1 MQYAIWVFA
10 VLASCW
16 ILPAAHAGEPRQT
29 SVQLKTPTGV
39 LYGTLELPAGKG
51 PWPVALIVAGSG
63 PTDRNGNSPIGLST
77 DAYKLLASPLASRGI
92 ATLRYDK
99 RGIAQSAPAGPLES
113 ELRFT
118 TYVDDA
124 VAWGKQL
131 AADSRFSTLTILGH
145 SEGSLI
151 GMLAAPRIPADAFV
165 SISGAGEPAGS
176 LLLAQLKPKLP
187 EKLYRKAEH
196 IVAQLNEGKTV
207 ADVPSNMAML
217 FHPSVQPYLI
227 SWFRYDPAKAIA
239 KLRMPVLIVQGERD
253 IQVPVSAAKKL
264 AKADP
269 AARLVLI
276 PKMNHVL
283 KDVGP
288 TREDNLAAYQNP
300 KLPIDTVLV
309 KSIGQFIKRVQQAG
323 GHDEFR

>member
-1 MQYAIWVFA
+1 
-10 VLASCW
+10 
-16 ILPAAHAGEPRQT
+16 
-29 SVQLKTPTGV
+29 VQLKTPTGV

-51 PWPVALIVAGSG
+51 PWPVALIIAGSG
-63 PTDRNGNSPIGLST
+63 PTDRNGNSPIGLTT
-77 DAYKLLASPLASRGI
+77 DTYKLLASALARRGI

-99 RGIAQSAPAGPLES
+99 RGIGQSAPAGPLES
-113 ELRFT
+113 KLRFV

-165 SISGAGEPAGS
+165 SISGAGEPAGA
-176 LLLAQLKPKLP
+176 LLLAQLKPQLP
-187 EKLYRKAEH
+187 EDIYNKAQH
-196 IVAQLNEGKTV
+196 IVAQLEAGKTV
-207 ADVPSNMAML
+207 ADVPPDMTML
-217 FHPSVQPYLI
+217 FRPSVQPYLI
-227 SWFRYDPAKAIA
+227 SWFRHDPAKAIA

-253 IQVPVSAAKKL
+253 IQVPVAAAKKL
-264 AKADP
+264 ASADA

-288 TREDNLAAYQNP
+288 SRQDNLAAYQNP
-300 KLPIDTVLV
+300 KLPIDTILA
-309 KSIGQFIKRVQQAG
+309 KSISQFIERVQ
-323 GHDEFR
+323 

>member
-1 MQYAIWVFA
+1 MKHVIPLFV

-16 ILPAAHAGEPRQT
+16 IVPVAHAGESGQT

-51 PWPVALIVAGSG
+51 PWPVALIIAGSG
-63 PTDRNGNSPIGLST
+63 PTDRNGNSPIGLTT
-77 DAYKLLASPLASRGI
+77 DTYKLLASALARRGI

-99 RGIAQSAPAGPLES
+99 RGIGQSAPAGPLES
-113 ELRFT
+113 KLRFV

-131 AADSRFSTLTILGH
+131 VADSRFSTLTILGH

-151 GMLAAPRIPADAFV
+151 GMLAAPRIPANAFV
-165 SISGAGEPAGS
+165 SISGAGEPAGT
-176 LLLAQLKPKLP
+176 LLLAQLKPQLP
-187 EKLYRKAEH
+187 EDLYKKAQH
-196 IVAQLNEGKTV
+196 IVAQLEAGKTV
-207 ADVPSNMAML
+207 ADVPPDMTML
-217 FHPSVQPYLI
+217 FRPSVQPYLI
-227 SWFRYDPAKAIA
+227 SWFRHDPAKAIA

-264 AKADP
+264 ASADP

-288 TREDNLAAYQNP
+288 SRQDNLAAYQNP
-300 KLPIDTVLV
+300 KLPIDTILA
-309 KSIGQFIKRVQQAG
+309 KSISQFIERVQ
-323 GHDEFR
+323 